1 MEVWLVKVIQALI
14 PFVSS
19 AIESGARWD
28 AEIAAR
34 LEETGDGI
42 VIITSRNQNE
52 PWLNFEAGA
61 LAKATATSRVR
72 PLLIDLAPSDI
83 SGPLNS
89 FQATRASD
97 KEAVLKM
104 LMEINNR
111 CEHKLA
117 EGILKQTF
125 EREWP
130 DFETKLGEV
139 IALDKAGGATK
150 PPKRGESEV
159 LAEILDRVRAIERE
173 ALEQRFQIS
182 GVASRL
188 AGVTFSS
195 PSSGP
200 LAGVT
205 FSSPDLAIENRWLFR
220 EDPQQAAAQR
230 AADEAA
236 AVFVGSQ
243 VTANTSE
250 HGKFQGT
257 VLAAL
262 TRGTGVYLR
271 IEAEDGTIRTVPM
284 RAITTTD
291 DDRPEGL
298 PE

>member
-42 VIITSRNQNE
+42 VIVTSRNQNE
-52 PWLNFEAGA
+52 PWLNFEAGT

-72 PLLIDLAPSDI
+72 PLLIDLEPSDI

-97 KEAVLKM
+97 KAAVLKM

-111 CEHKLA
+111 CEHKLS
-117 EGILKQTF
+117 EDILKQTF
-125 EREWP
+125 EREWS
-130 DFETKLGEV
+130 DFESKLGEV

-150 PPKRGESEV
+150 PPKRDESEV
-159 LAEILDRVRAIERE
+159 LAEILDRVRVIERE
-173 ALEQRFQIS
+173 ALEQRFQVGS
-182 GVASRL
+182 VASQLLGVGAPTNL
-188 AGVTFSS
+188 A
-195 PSSGP
+195 PEH
-200 LAGVT
+200 A
-205 FSSPDLAIENRWLFR
+205 RWFIR
-220 EDPQQAAAQR
+220 EDPQQAAAER
-230 AADEAA
+230 AAEEAA
-236 AVFVGSQ
+236 AAFVGSQ
-243 VTANTSE
+243 VTAKTSE

-257 VLAAL
+257 VVAAL

-271 IEAEDGTIRTVPM
+271 IEAEDGTTRTVPM

-291 DDRPEGL
+291 DDAPD
-298 PE
+298 